1 MVVFKKMNKNLINII
16 TRASRKESVL
26 ISIESVKSQTYKNIH
41 HIITYET
48 EEMREYLTDVV
59 DKKKTTLVKV
69 LNNKQIPGLSY
80 SYNHHDLYTKFLEPN
95 WEFWDRK
102 VHINGEGFDPKHKI
116 DVVSNKYEQWFGFAT
131 DLSFTMRKE
140 IHHFPYNQYLKI
152 AERYLKEGWVVYL
165 DDDDSFYGKNTLE
178 KVSKALIEVG
188 EDTLF
193 LIKTIANYGVKPSKK
208 MWLSMKVGHPLVLG
222 AIGASNFIFHSKYV
236 DYTAWDEWRG
246 ADYRTAKCLEEVIPK
261 KAFLSTI
268 LVNVGNIDLKN
279 DD

>member
-1 MVVFKKMNKNLINII
+1 MSKPLINII
-16 TRASRKESVL
+16 TRASREESIL
-26 ISIESVKSQTYKNIH
+26 TSINSVKSQTYKNVH
-41 HIITYET
+41 HIVTYET
-48 EEMREYLTDVV
+48 EEMRKYLIDVV
-59 DKKKTTLVKV
+59 DKEKTTLVKV
-69 LNNKQIPGLSY
+69 PKYKHIPELSY
-80 SYNHHDLYTKFLEPN
+80 SYNHHDAYTKFLNPN

-102 VHINGEGFDPKHKI
+102 VHINGEGFDPNHRINVK
-116 DVVSNKYEQWFGFAT
+116 SNRYETPGVGWAT

-140 IHHFPYNQYLKI
+140 IYHFPYNQYLKI

-165 DDDDSFYGKNTLE
+165 DDDDSFYENNTLE

-193 LIKTIANYGVKPSKK
+193 LIKTIANYGVKPSDKI
-208 MWLSMKVGHPLVLG
+208 WFELKVGLPLVLG
-222 AIGASNFIFHSKYV
+222 AIGASNFIFHSKYA

-261 KAFLSTI
+261 KAFLNEI

-279 DD
+279 GA